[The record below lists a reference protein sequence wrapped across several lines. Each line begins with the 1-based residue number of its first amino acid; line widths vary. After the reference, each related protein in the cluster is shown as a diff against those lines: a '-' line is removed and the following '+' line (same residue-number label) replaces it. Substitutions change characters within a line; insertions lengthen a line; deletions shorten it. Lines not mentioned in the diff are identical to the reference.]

1 MLKYWLWLTTL
12 PGLDLK
18 EQTLLLRQFDTA
30 DEIYFADS
38 RTLALVEGLSQETL
52 TALEDKSTRE
62 AERIL
67 NHCYTQNI
75 RIITMQDA
83 EYPNRLRGIEQP
95 PPVLY
100 CRGRMLPFDTEP
112 VIAVVGTRSASAYGL
127 RSAKRL
133 GYQIGR
139 CGGTVISGM
148 AKGIDAAAMEGALSA
163 DAPVAGI
170 LGCGVDVVY
179 PRENSALFRDV
190 ARWGCLLSEYPPGT
204 PPLGRNFPV
213 RNRLLSALA
222 LGTLVVEAPAHSGAL
237 ITASH
242 ALEQGRDVYAVPGS
256 IDSPSSEGANQLIR
270 EGAMLVTSGWD
281 VMRDYTALFPGKID
295 YHPAGQLELTPEQSR
310 AAEQSCAAEQ
320 SAKLEKETEKTE
332 SQQKSALKAEKSA
345 QKSSKMFDNEST
357 KPYIEL
363 DAILSGLSDDE
374 RILATMLGENAMT
387 ADELIAESQLPAAHV
402 MASLTLLEVQS
413 VVRCSADKR
422 FSLTGQCADND

>member
-12 PGLDLK
+12 PGLGLK
-18 EQTLLLRQFDTA
+18 EQTQLLRQFETA
-30 DEIYFADS
+30 EEIYFADG
-38 RTLALVEGLSQETL
+38 RTLSLAEGLSQETL
-52 TALEDKSTRE
+52 TVLENKSTGE

-67 NHCYTQNI
+67 NYCYTQNI

-83 EYPNRLRGIEQP
+83 EYPNRLRAIDQP

-112 VIAVVGTRSASAYGL
+112 VIAVVGTRGASAYGL

-163 DAPVAGI
+163 DAPVAGV

-179 PRENSALFRDV
+179 PRENASLFRDV

-256 IDSPSSEGANQLIR
+256 IDSPSSEGTNQLIR
-270 EGAMLVTSGWD
+270 DGAMLVTSGWD
-281 VMRDYTALFPGKID
+281 VMRDYSALFPGKID
-295 YHPAGQLELTPEQSR
+295 YHPAGQLELTPEQAR
-310 AAEQSCAAEQ
+310 AAEQAEKQENAAD
-320 SAKLEKETEKTE
+320 EKKSQKKTTPDTEKSLPETP
-332 SQQKSALKAEKSA
+332 
-345 QKSSKMFDNEST
+345 KMFDNEQT

-363 DAILSGLSDDE
+363 DAILSGLSGDE
-374 RILATMLGENAMT
+374 RTLAALLGEGPLT
-387 ADELIAESQLPAAHV
+387 ADELIAESQLPAANV
-402 MASLTLLEVQS
+402 MASLTLLEVQG
-413 VVRCSADKR
+413 VVRCGADKR
-422 FSLTGQCADND
+422 FSLTGQHADND